1 MRNIC
6 NEWAWPAT
14 LTAGAVG
21 ITVAAAGAL
30 FGQPAATPAV
40 PAYLAS
46 AETWLEIVGP
56 VLLVSDL
63 ERSLRFYTDGLGLT
77 VFRRLPP
84 GPGPGAVLVA
94 EGRAPPP
101 HILIRQAAAAPGK
114 AGSVE
119 LGKGLSRIMLAVAD
133 SSTVAESLR
142 AAGYQPTPLNQAKI
156 FFVTDP
162 DGCRYEVIQVD
173 RAK

>member
-1 MRNIC
+1 MADEQVSAMRSKLKTSRVLTLLLC
-6 NEWAWPAT
+6 AVPGPAFAE
-14 LTAGAVG
+14 TA
-21 ITVAAAGAL
+21 
-30 FGQPAATPAV
+30 PAARSQAAP
-40 PAYLAS
+40 
-46 AETWLEIVGP
+46 EIVAP

-63 ERSLRFYTDGLGLT
+63 GRSLRFYTDGLGLK
-77 VFRRLPP
+77 VFRRLPA

-94 EGRAPPP
+94 DGKAPPP

-133 SSTVAESLR
+133 SSAVAERLR
-142 AAGYQPTPLNQAKI
+142 TAGYQPTPFNPEKI

-162 DGCRYEVIQVD
+162 DGYRYEVMQVA